1 MKTILQIVVGV
12 ALLQPHPQEKPTW
25 VKVDD
30 VSHQQYNQEFPVH
43 QDRLVDFI
51 LRSDSTHPFV
61 YEGDDRTWVA
71 LYSPNK
77 DTMLVLP
84 SDAANDAFTIWVRQ
98 QHQQ

>member
-51 LRSDSTHPFV
+51 LSSDSTFDV
-61 YEGDDRTWVA
+61 WQEDVRMWVE
-71 LYSPNK
+71 LYSSKK
-77 DTMLVLP
+77 DTMMVL
-84 SDAANDAFTIWVRQ
+84 SGDTAIDAYVIWVRQ
-98 QHQQ
+98 Q